1 VWFQLNA
8 QFIWDWAKKNP
19 LLLTILGLPFTYLF
33 ILATNFDEIGVFI
46 EKYPMNDKL
55 RHFVELYLQ
64 ELLVKRF
71 GNDILDIKLTK
82 FDHNDYNNKYYP
94 NFIVYYTGKYLTISE
109 QDAIKK
115 TILSEIN
122 SFFPEVFVVLQANI
136 KFDKLRTNIDE

>member
-1 VWFQLNA
+1 
-8 QFIWDWAKKNP
+8 
-19 LLLTILGLPFTYLF
+19 
-33 ILATNFDEIGVFI
+33 
-46 EKYPMNDKL
+46 MNDKL

-71 GNDILDIKLTK
+71 GNDILDIKLTE

-122 SFFPEVFVVLQANI
+122 SFFTEVFVVLQANI

>member
-1 VWFQLNA
+1 
-8 QFIWDWAKKNP
+8 
-19 LLLTILGLPFTYLF
+19 
-33 ILATNFDEIGVFI
+33 
-46 EKYPMNDKL
+46 MNEKL

-64 ELLVKRF
+64 ELLIKRF

-115 TILSEIN
+115 TILGEIN
-122 SFFPEVFVVLQANI
+122 SFFPDVFVVLQANI
-136 KFDKLRTNIDE
+136 KFDKLRTDIDE